1 MLEYSSRLLWRE
13 TMTIT
18 RKHLIG
24 GDLQFQRFS
33 PLSSWWGAWKNAG
46 RHGAGKFYICP
57 TGCRKREILGLA

>member
-1 MLEYSSRLLWRE
+1 
-13 TMTIT
+13 MTIT

-33 PLSSWWGAWKNAG
+33 PLSSWWGAWQNAG

-57 TGCRKREILGLA
+57 TGCRKRETLGLA